1 MYSRFIF
8 SVVVTAVFFAL
19 YIPARADDTEEANMA
34 LMKKFYSEVIN
45 MGKVDMMDQLC
56 AADFVDHEKTPG
68 FEPNL
73 QGVKKM
79 FKSFR
84 ASFPDLKFTVDMML
98 AKGDKVVSYITMS
111 GTQKGPFMDM
121 PASDKKFSVKAIDI
135 IRFKDGKAVEHWGV
149 TDSMAMMQQL
159 GAFPEKGMV
168 KK

>member
-1 MYSRFIF
+1 MLPRLIF
-8 SVVVTAVFFAL
+8 SLAVTACLLSL
-19 YIPARADDTEEANMA
+19 YTPASADDMEDANMA
-34 LMKKFYSEVIN
+34 LMKKFYKEVVN

-56 AADFVDHEKTPG
+56 ATNFIEHEVTPG

-73 QGVKKM
+73 EGVKKM
-79 FKSFR
+79 FK
-84 ASFPDLKFTVDMML
+84 AYLAAFPDLKFEVNMML

-121 PASDKKFSVKAIDI
+121 PASGKKFNTKAIDI

-159 GAFPEKGMV
+159 GAVPEKME